1 MDNKNETIFFNI
13 TRSLDRDLIHYL
25 LNNLEKLNLN
35 RQNLEGLTVLSILIL
50 NGISNMDLIKLYIEK
65 GAKFRVQK

>member
-35 RQNLEGLTVLSILIL
+35 RQNIDGLTVF
-50 NGISNMDLIKLYIEK
+50 NYF
-65 GAKFRVQK
+65 KF